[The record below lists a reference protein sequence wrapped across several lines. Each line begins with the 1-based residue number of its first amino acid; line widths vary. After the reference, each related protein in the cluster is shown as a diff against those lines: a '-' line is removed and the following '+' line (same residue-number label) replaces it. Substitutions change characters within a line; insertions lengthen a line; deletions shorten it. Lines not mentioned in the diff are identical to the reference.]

1 MLSLPI
7 TLVLPLCRSPQASP
21 ALNSIFFPLLLLS
34 CLPSRL
40 WLLHASGKRRVPE
53 TSVGFPSAESFRN
66 RLVVGSWDWEW
77 AVWFF
82 LEHPF
87 ISFSNRLLGLGTP
100 SEEKLVPGT
109 RAVTQD
115 LLWGRLSTFHRAR
128 P

>member
-1 MLSLPI
+1 MLSLPHN
-7 TLVLPLCRSPQASP
+7 TNAPLGRSPQASP

-34 CLPSRL
+34 CLPGRL
-40 WLLHASGKRRVPE
+40 WFTHASGKRRVPE
-53 TSVGFPSAESFRN
+53 TSLGFPSSESFKN
-66 RLVVGSWDWEW
+66 RLVVGGWDREW

-115 LLWGRLSTFHRAR
+115 LLWGRLSTFHGAR